1 MEKDLDY
8 IVDQAADLYH
18 HYGIRSLTMDD
29 LAKELGISKKTLYQ
43 HVTDKAD
50 LVARVVRRKF
60 EQSRAE
66 ILDYPKNLNAIE
78 VLVYT
83 NDKILEMMKKSIPSI
98 EYDLIKYYPN
108 VWKEVL
114 SERRKV
120 ICDQI
125 RQNLQQGIAEGLY
138 RDDLNIEIITK
149 IHASRVE
156 LKWQSGYFTMEEV
169 MSSAVINEMFVYHV
183 RGICNAK
190 GLEFLEKKMYEL
202 KNKQ

>member
-8 IVDQAADLYH
+8 IIDRAAELYLQ
-18 HYGIRSLTMDD
+18 YGIRSLTMDD
-29 LAKELGISKKTLYQ
+29 LARELGISKKTLYQ

-50 LVARVVRRKF
+50 LVGRVIRRKF
-60 EQSRAE
+60 EQSRCQIE
-66 ILDYPKNLNAIE
+66 KFPENLNAIE

-83 NDKILEMMKKSIPSI
+83 NEVILDMMKKSIPSV

-108 VWKEVL
+108 VWKEIF

-156 LKWQSGYFTMEEV
+156 LKWQSGYFTMEEI
-169 MSSAVINEMFVYHV
+169 MSTAVINEMFVYHV

>member
-8 IVDQAADLYH
+8 IIDQAADLYLQ
-18 HYGIRSLTMDD
+18 YGIRSLTMDD
-29 LAKELGISKKTLYQ
+29 LARELGISKKTLYQ

-60 EQSRAE
+60 EQSRCQIQHLPE
-66 ILDYPKNLNAIE
+66 NLNAIE

-83 NDKILEMMKKSIPSI
+83 NEMILEMMKKSIPSI

-108 VWKEVL
+108 VWKELL

-138 RDDLNIEIITK
+138 REDLNIDIITK

-169 MSSAVINEMFVYHV
+169 MSPLVTNEMFVYHV

-190 GLEFLEKKMYEL
+190 GLEVLEKKMYEL